1 MVSIWQYGGC
11 MMNFINGINTLIRRV
26 NWMNLCL
33 WLSIMII
40 SFTMW
45 YWIIKLITK
54 LIRSI

>member
-1 MVSIWQYGGC
+1 MDSIWQYGEC
-11 MMNFINGINTLIRRV
+11 MMNFIKRV